1 MMTRGEGVEVHRGI
15 VEVGGW
21 EEEGLFVIDTE
32 MTGYDTVDEMN
43 ERGVE
48 LESLVAKTMM
58 KKDSVCVESCVRL
71 IMEMTQL
78 LSKMSSLQGC

>member
-1 MMTRGEGVEVHRGI
+1 MMTRGEGVEVHHGI

-21 EEEGLFVIDTE
+21 EEEDLFVIDLE

-58 KKDSVCVESCVRL
+58 VCTNYLHVCF
-71 IMEMTQL
+71 T
-78 LSKMSSLQGC
+78 KHNKH

>member
-1 MMTRGEGVEVHRGI
+1 MTQEEGVEVHRGI

-21 EEEGLFVIDTE
+21 EEEDLFVIDIE

-58 KKDSVCVESCVRL
+58 VCIK
-71 IMEMTQL
+71 IMYTTQ
-78 LSKMSSLQGC
+78 QCFQ